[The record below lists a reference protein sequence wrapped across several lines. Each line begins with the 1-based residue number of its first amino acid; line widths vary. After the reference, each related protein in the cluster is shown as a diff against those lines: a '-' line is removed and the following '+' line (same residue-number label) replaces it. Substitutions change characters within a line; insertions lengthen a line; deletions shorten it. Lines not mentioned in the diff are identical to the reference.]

1 MDDYISDC
9 AKKQQDAAVV
19 TRQGIQSSTSLY
31 FWTHR
36 STKADIC
43 SIITSTILTSNQN
56 SPAALREKRVRSSK
70 TFKISAYKSPLE
82 STHALSND
90 EHERMNQAL
99 WDERTAFV
107 KLLSDK
113 KKFRLETARSASVK
127 IQSLARGYFVRSNKT
142 DLMKQIV
149 KRHDVCQQ
157 VRKVLNLTSE
167 NINLNLTLT
176 PPPPPSHK

>member
-1 MDDYISDC
+1 
-9 AKKQQDAAVV
+9 
-19 TRQGIQSSTSLY
+19 
-31 FWTHR
+31 
-36 STKADIC
+36 
-43 SIITSTILTSNQN
+43 
-56 SPAALREKRVRSSK
+56 
-70 TFKISAYKSPLE
+70 
-82 STHALSND
+82 
-90 EHERMNQAL
+90 MNQAL

-157 VRKVLNLTSE
+157 VRKVLNLSSE
-167 NINLNLTLT
+167 KYI
-176 PPPPPSHK
+176 